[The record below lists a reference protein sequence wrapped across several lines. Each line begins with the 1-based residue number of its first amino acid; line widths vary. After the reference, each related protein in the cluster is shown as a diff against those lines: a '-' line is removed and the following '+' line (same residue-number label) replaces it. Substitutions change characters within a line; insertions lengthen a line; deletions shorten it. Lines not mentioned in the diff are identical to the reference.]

1 MPPVA
6 IHPLA
11 TVDATLNATA
21 TVLLVLGWILIKRRQ
36 EQAHK
41 WTMIAA
47 FGVSA
52 VFLACYLTYHITAE
66 HTPFRGQGIIRPIY
80 FTILIS
86 HIALAAT
93 VPVLAGRTLYLGLK
107 DRRDQHRRWAKWTMP
122 IWLYVS
128 VTGVV
133 VYVMLYHLY
142 RTSG

>member
-11 TVDATLNATA
+11 TVDAALNATA
-21 TVLLVLGWILIKRRQ
+21 TVLLVLGWVLIKRRA
-36 EQAHK
+36 EKAHK
-41 WTMIAA
+41 WCMISA
-47 FGVSA
+47 FVVSS
-52 VFLACYLTYHITAE
+52 VFLACYLTYHATAE
-66 HTPFRGQGIIRPIY
+66 PVHFRGQGISRPIY
-80 FTILIS
+80 FAILIS
-86 HIALAAT
+86 HVSLAVT

-107 DRRDQHRRWAKWTMP
+107 DRRIEHRRWALWTMP

-142 RTSG
+142 RTSV